1 MCMTSKAYTVTMLGL
16 MPDKSRDSY
25 DRMFGML
32 YDYCDEQELDTQWI
46 GSVFMTDFEV
56 AMRSS
61 ILLFYPSVKLLACF
75 FHFCQRMVFY
85 MKAAGLQTL
94 NEKNFKHL

>member
-1 MCMTSKAYTVTMLGL
+1 MTSKAYTVTMLGL

-61 ILLFYPSVKLLACF
+61 IFL
-75 FHFCQRMVFY
+75 
-85 MKAAGLQTL
+85 
-94 NEKNFKHL
+94 